1 MKEIQGD
8 ILTPVTDGTP
18 TVVCHQVNCT
28 GVMGAGLAK
37 QIKDRFPE
45 VFRVYKERCSIW
57 RQNPQ
62 ANLGHV
68 QFCSILGG
76 DGYIIANIFGQLYYG
91 TGKRQTDYDALRD
104 GLRRVSEAFS
114 NATIRIP
121 YGMGCGLGGGD
132 WDIVLGIIQDEL
144 VSKGRNVEIW
154 RLG

>member
-1 MKEIQGD
+1 MKEIHGD

-18 TVVCHQVNCT
+18 TVVCHQVNCM

-68 QFCSILGG
+68 QFCSALGS

-91 TGKRQTDYDALRD
+91 TGQRRTDYSALRA
-104 GLRRVSEAFS
+104 GLRRVSEAFYNS
-114 NATIRIP
+114 TIRIP
-121 YGMGCGLGGGD
+121 YGMGCGFGGGD
-132 WDIVLGIIQDEL
+132 WEIVLGIIQDEL
-144 VSKGRNVEIW
+144 VSKGSNVEIW